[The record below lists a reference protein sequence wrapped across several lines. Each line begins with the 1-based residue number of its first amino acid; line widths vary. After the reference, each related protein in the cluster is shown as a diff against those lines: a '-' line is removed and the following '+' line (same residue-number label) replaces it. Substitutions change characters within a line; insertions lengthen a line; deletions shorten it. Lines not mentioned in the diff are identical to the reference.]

1 MNLDLRASGLL
12 ALLLIVLAACDVF
25 RPSIA
30 TAQELGPIKLTE
42 KVQNFIAAHQEMARA
57 VRWVDAE
64 GRGLAIHRQQALGNI
79 YDYSARA
86 SSTGFGL
93 ISCLRCKGSVWDFA
107 RAVGRTPP
115 LCSAA
120 GTRLHWK

>member
-42 KVQNFIAAHQEMARA
+42 KQMQNFIAAHQEMAKLYAGADPDKPDPKLEAQAEAIAKKNGFSSLAEHAA
-57 VRWVDAE
+57 VTMISRSHATVATFE
-64 GRGLAIHRQQALGNI
+64 LGSYPAL
-79 YDYSARA
+79 R
-86 SSTGFGL
+86 
-93 ISCLRCKGSVWDFA
+93 
-107 RAVGRTPP
+107 
-115 LCSAA
+115 AA
-120 GTRLHWK
+120 GWRSTDNKH